1 MLDKFN
7 AMIKKRSLNEDD
19 PSTLKQLNLHEFK
32 KTKIKLSQAT
42 FDRANMEL
50 IINTV
55 SPFSFIE
62 HPAFLKYSNTVAQMV
77 PVSRRTLMRNIN
89 SNFEEMKNS
98 IIKNFNDL
106 KYVCVTADCWTA
118 FRR

>member
-1 MLDKFN
+1 
-7 AMIKKRSLNEDD
+7 
-19 PSTLKQLNLHEFK
+19 
-32 KTKIKLSQAT
+32 
-42 FDRANMEL
+42 MEL

-89 SNFEEMKNS
+89 LIFEEMKMS
-98 IIKNFNDL
+98 MIQKFNDL
-106 KYVCVTADCWTA
+106 EYICVTADCWTA